1 MAVGNWTKPVI
12 SSESGHCHSY
22 AARILALATEKV
34 LIGLGERASCLRP
47 REPLL
52 FLKGNKHQP
61 PFSELN
67 FTSGALILQCKLGFT
82 RDLQNEL

>member
-1 MAVGNWTKPVI
+1 MGNWTKPVI

-22 AARILALATEKV
+22 AARILALASEKV
-34 LIGLGERASCLRP
+34 LIGLGERAAVSGP
-47 REPLL
+47 GNPPLPE
-52 FLKGNKHQP
+52 GKHQP

-67 FTSGALILQCKLGFT
+67 FTSGVLILQYKLGFA